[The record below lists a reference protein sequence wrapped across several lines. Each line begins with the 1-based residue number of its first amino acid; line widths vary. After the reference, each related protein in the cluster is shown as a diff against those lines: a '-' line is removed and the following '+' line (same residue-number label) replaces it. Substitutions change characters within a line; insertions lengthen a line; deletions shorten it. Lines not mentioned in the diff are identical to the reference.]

1 MTMKIK
7 AIAPWAGAKRN
18 LAGKIIEQLGKHR
31 VYWELCAGSL
41 AVLLAKEPCVM
52 ETAVD
57 LHGDMTNL
65 AFVLQDEDMAIDLY
79 GRAARTL
86 MSDELFADARQR
98 LLEHRTAESDIPH
111 VERAFDYLLASWLG
125 RNGVAGARN
134 SKYGF
139 CVRYTANGGHA
150 AKRWRSVVESIPAWH
165 YRLLNVT
172 ILRRDIFEVAERI
185 EDKAG
190 TAIYCDP
197 PYFEKGFKYV
207 HDFEPEDHVRLAAAL
222 DRFKQARVVVSY
234 YEHEQ
239 LAELYPGWTKHKID
253 VSKALAHQGRRGTN
267 NTKAIE
273 VLLTNDRSGQQG
285 LFT

>member
-1 MTMKIK
+1 MKIK

-18 LAGKIIEQLGKHR
+18 LAPRIVELLGKHR

-41 AVLLAKEPCVM
+41 AVLLAKEQCRM

-65 AFVLQDEDMAIDLY
+65 AFVLQNEAMALDLY

-86 MSDELFADARQR
+86 MSDELFADARSR
-98 LLEHRTAESDIPH
+98 LVAARTTERDIPDTK
-111 VERAFDYLLASWLG
+111 RAFDYLLCSWIG
-125 RNGVAGARN
+125 RNGCAGTA
-134 SKYGF
+134 KYTSGF

-150 AKRWRSVVESIPAWH
+150 AKRWRSVIESIPAWH

-172 ILRRDIFEVAERI
+172 ILRRDIFEVAARI

-197 PYFEKGFKYV
+197 PYFEKGIKYL
-207 HDFEPEDHVRLAAAL
+207 HDFEPADHVRLAESL
-222 DRFKQARVVVSY
+222 NQFEKARVVLSY
-234 YEHEQ
+234 YDHPQ
-239 LAELYPGWTKHKID
+239 LRELYPNWTMHKIE
-253 VSKALAHQGRRGTN
+253 VAKALAHQGARGANAT
-267 NTKAIE
+267 TATE
-273 VLLTNDRSGQQG
+273 VLLVNDRAGHQG
-285 LFT
+285 LFE